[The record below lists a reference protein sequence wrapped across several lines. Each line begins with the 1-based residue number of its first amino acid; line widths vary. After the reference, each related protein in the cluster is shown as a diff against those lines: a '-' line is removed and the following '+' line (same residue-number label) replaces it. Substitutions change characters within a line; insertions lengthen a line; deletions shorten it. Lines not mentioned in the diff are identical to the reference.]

1 VSDRHSD
8 IARRDFLK
16 TLGAVGIGSAL
27 MTDKIF
33 AELNEPNT
41 SATALQQTIKLPKRK
56 LGKTGVEISC
66 LTFGLVFDAI
76 DNQTALRKALQWG
89 VTCWDTSYTYGGGNS
104 ELGIGKFLLK
114 NPDVRKQLF
123 LITKA
128 SGAEGSFDQKK
139 DQTPQIEK
147 LFRESLQRMKV
158 DYIDCYCGVHGLSDP
173 KMLNDRL
180 KAWAKEAKQRKL
192 IRFFG
197 FSTHANMAECLLAA
211 SKLDWIDIV
220 MTIYNF
226 RVMQDKKLQDAVQAC
241 YDAGIGIIAMKTL
254 GKEVEPKEDDKKLV
268 EHFTKRGFTEGQA
281 KVKLVLEDKRIA
293 SVAVGRENILHLA
306 QNVAAAMDKTS
317 LTQTDRKML
326 DQYARQTGSGYCA
339 GCANICDSAA
349 PDVPC
354 ISDIMRSL
362 MYHNSYGDK
371 ELARQAFAQIPDDV
385 RSRLLSVDYRAAEA
399 HCPQRMPI
407 AHLIAQAV
415 AKLA

>member
-1 VSDRHSD
+1 MSDRHSD